1 MRGLSTLA
9 RTAYHPNMDAGSP
22 DGPRGICPR
31 PGMRVVAVCDLPTAS
46 RGHAHVVSGTA
57 GEIVHTPAYFSTSYS
72 IRFDVRGTTI
82 TLHRINRREFHLLDD
97 AGREVEPGFPPPDRY
112 PQPAHDEPAVVGA
125 ASEDDDAGT
134 A

>member
-1 MRGLSTLA
+1 MPGLSTLA
-9 RTAYHPNMDAGSP
+9 RTAYDPSMDAGSP
-22 DGPRGICPR
+22 DGPPGICPR

-46 RGHAHVVSGTA
+46 RGHGQVASGTP

-72 IRFDVRGTTI
+72 IRFEVHGTPI

-97 AGREVEPGFPPPDRY
+97 GGREVEPGFPPPDRY
-112 PQPAHDEPAVVGA
+112 PQPTHDEPAVVGA
-125 ASEDDDAGT
+125 ATEEDDAEP